1 MKAQDQD
8 WQKKGILKKFEQAE
22 FLGNLTWL
30 ETSGFAKYGYYYVP
44 TRCIDGTVTN
54 CKLHVIFHGTG
65 MGYVLN
71 GDSYIYRSGFLQYAA
86 SNDLIILAPQMN
98 WSLTNIFGTYD
109 VNVPYR
115 WQYTEPWLGVFTK
128 KEDENIET
136 NKGL

>member
-1 MKAQDQD
+1 MDTITFQQDV
-8 WQKKGILKKFEQAE
+8 LMEQSLTANFMLFSMGLE
-22 FLGNLTWL
+22 WDMFLM
-30 ETSGFAKYGYYYVP
+30 ETA
-44 TRCIDGTVTN
+44 
-54 CKLHVIFHGTG
+54 
-65 MGYVLN
+65 
-71 GDSYIYRSGFLQYAA
+71 YIYRSGFLQYAA